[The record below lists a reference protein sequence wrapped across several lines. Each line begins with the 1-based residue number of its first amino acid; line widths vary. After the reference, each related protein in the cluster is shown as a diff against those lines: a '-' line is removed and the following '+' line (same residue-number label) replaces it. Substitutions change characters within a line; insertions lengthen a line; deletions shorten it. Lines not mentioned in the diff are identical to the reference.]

1 MNSKGAKGNTV
12 GNDMDFQRTGVSLAL
27 ALVSAGFM
35 SSASNAWASEKSFD
49 LDNFTGVAAAQ
60 GLDVEVAVG
69 EQFLVTASSDSADQ
83 LDNLTFRVK
92 DEVLILR
99 RESRSASF
107 WDWWKRSDD
116 VSVTVQMPSVSVL
129 KASSGAEL
137 LVEGVNCETL
147 AIDASSGSD
156 IEVIG
161 RCNTATID
169 ASSGAGV
176 DLRRL
181 ELKTATADASSGA
194 DINLNVSDAFYGD
207 ASSGADI
214 DVYGLPAVAES
225 DTSSGADIDF
235 RGAE

>member
-1 MNSKGAKGNTV
+1 MNFKK
-12 GNDMDFQRTGVSLAL
+12 TGVSLAL
-27 ALVSAGFM
+27 AFVSAGLM

-49 LDNFTGVAAAQ
+49 LDNFIGVAAAQ
-60 GLDVEVAVG
+60 GLDVEVIVG
-69 EQFLVTASSDSADQ
+69 EQFLVTASSDSLDQ
-83 LDNLTFRVK
+83 LDNLAFGVK

-147 AIDASSGSD
+147 AIDASSGSG

-214 DVYGLPAVAES
+214 DVYGQPAVAES

>member
-1 MNSKGAKGNTV
+1 MNKLGTY
-12 GNDMDFQRTGVSLAL
+12 MDFQRTGVSVAL
-27 ALVSAGFM
+27 ALVSAGFL
-35 SSASNAWASEKSFD
+35 SSASSALASEKSFD

-60 GLDVEVAVG
+60 GLDVEVVVG
-69 EQFLVTASSDSADQ
+69 KQFLVTASSDSADQ
-83 LDNLTFRVK
+83 LDNLKFRVK
-92 DEVLILR
+92 DEVLILG
-99 RESRSASF
+99 REYRSGSF
-107 WDWWKRSDD
+107 WDWWKSSDD
-116 VSVTVQMPSVSVL
+116 VSVTVEMPNVDVL

-137 LVEGVNCETL
+137 LVEGVNCERL
-147 AIDASSGSD
+147 SIDASSGSD

-161 RCNTATID
+161 RCNTASID

-214 DVYGLPAVAES
+214 DVYGQPAVAES

>member
-1 MNSKGAKGNTV
+1 MDARNALKGLATGLMSVGIIATV
-12 GNDMDFQRTGVSLAL
+12 PSV
-27 ALVSAGFM
+27 
-35 SSASNAWASEKSFD
+35 WAADKVFE
-49 LDNFTGVAAAQ
+49 LDNFTGVAAVQ
-60 GLDVEVAVG
+60 GLDVGVVVG
-69 EQFLVTASSDSADQ
+69 EQFLVTASSESAEQ
-83 LDNLTFRVK
+83 LGNLKIRVE
-92 DEVLILR
+92 DDVLVVG
-99 RESRSASF
+99 REYRSGGF
-107 WDWWKRSDD
+107 WDWWKHSAD
-116 VSVTVQMPSVSVL
+116 VSVMIQMPSLSVL

-147 AIDASSGSD
+147 SIDASSGSD

-161 RCNTATID
+161 RCQTATID

-176 DLRRL
+176 DLKRL

-194 DINLNVSDAFYGD
+194 DININVSDAFYGD

-214 DVYGLPAVAES
+214 DVYGQPTVAES

>member
-1 MNSKGAKGNTV
+1 MDARNALKGLATGLMSVGIIATV
-12 GNDMDFQRTGVSLAL
+12 PSV
-27 ALVSAGFM
+27 
-35 SSASNAWASEKSFD
+35 WAADKVFE
-49 LDNFTGVAAAQ
+49 LDNFTGVAAVQ
-60 GLDVEVAVG
+60 GLDVGVVVG
-69 EQFLVTASSDSADQ
+69 EQFLVTASSESAEQ
-83 LDNLTFRVK
+83 LGNLKIRVE
-92 DEVLILR
+92 DDVLVVG
-99 RESRSASF
+99 REYRSGGF
-107 WDWWKRSDD
+107 WDWWKHSAD
-116 VSVTVQMPSVSVL
+116 VTVMVQMPSLSVL

-147 AIDASSGSD
+147 SIDASSGSD

-161 RCNTATID
+161 RCQAATID

-176 DLRRL
+176 DLKRL

-194 DINLNVSDAFYGD
+194 DININVSDAFDGD

-214 DVYGLPAVAES
+214 DVYGQPTVAES

>member
-1 MNSKGAKGNTV
+1 
-12 GNDMDFQRTGVSLAL
+12 MDSRNAFMGVATSL
-27 ALVSAGFM
+27 M
-35 SSASNAWASEKSFD
+35 SLGLIATAPNAWAADKVFD
-49 LDNFTGVAAAQ
+49 LDEFTGVAAAQ
-60 GLDVEVAVG
+60 GLDVEVVVG
-69 EQFLVTASSDSADQ
+69 EQFLVTASSDSVDQ

-99 RESRSASF
+99 RESRSGSF
-107 WDWWKRSDD
+107 WDWWKRSGD
-116 VSVTVQMPSVSVL
+116 VSVTVQMPNVSVL

-161 RCNTATID
+161 RCNTASID

-214 DVYGLPAVAES
+214 DVYGQPAVAES

>member
-1 MNSKGAKGNTV
+1 MNSRNTLMGLATSLMSV
-12 GNDMDFQRTGVSLAL
+12 GLIATAPS
-27 ALVSAGFM
+27 
-35 SSASNAWASEKSFD
+35 AWAADRVFD
-49 LDNFTGVAAAQ
+49 LDKFIGVVAAQ
-60 GLDVEVAVG
+60 GLDVEVFVG
-69 EQFLVTASSDSADQ
+69 EQFLVTASSESTEQ
-83 LDNLTFRVK
+83 LGNLKIRVK
-92 DEVLILR
+92 NDVLMVG
-99 RESRSASF
+99 REYRSGGF
-107 WDWWKRSDD
+107 WDWWKHSAD
-116 VSVTVQMPSVSVL
+116 VSVMVQMPSLSVL

-137 LVEGVNCETL
+137 FVEGVDCETL
-147 AIDASSGSD
+147 SIDASSGSD
-156 IEVIG
+156 IEIFG
-161 RCNTATID
+161 RCNTATVD

-214 DVYGLPAVAES
+214 DVYGQPAVVES

>member
-1 MNSKGAKGNTV
+1 MDARNALKGLATGLMSVGIIATV
-12 GNDMDFQRTGVSLAL
+12 PSV
-27 ALVSAGFM
+27 
-35 SSASNAWASEKSFD
+35 WAADKVFE
-49 LDNFTGVAAAQ
+49 LDNFTGVAAVQ
-60 GLDVEVAVG
+60 GLDVGVVVG
-69 EQFLVTASSDSADQ
+69 EQFLVTASSESAEQ
-83 LDNLTFRVK
+83 LGNLKIRVE
-92 DEVLILR
+92 DDVLVVG
-99 RESRSASF
+99 REYRSGGF
-107 WDWWKRSDD
+107 WDWWKHSAD
-116 VSVTVQMPSVSVL
+116 VSVMIQMPSLSVL

-147 AIDASSGSD
+147 SIDASSGSD

-161 RCNTATID
+161 RCQAATID

-176 DLRRL
+176 DLKRL

-194 DINLNVSDAFYGD
+194 DININVSDAFYGD

-214 DVYGLPAVAES
+214 DVYGQPTVAES

>member
-1 MNSKGAKGNTV
+1 MDARNALKGLATGLMSVGIIATV
-12 GNDMDFQRTGVSLAL
+12 PSV
-27 ALVSAGFM
+27 
-35 SSASNAWASEKSFD
+35 WAADKVFE
-49 LDNFTGVAAAQ
+49 LDNFNGVAAVQ
-60 GLDVEVAVG
+60 GLDVGVVVG
-69 EQFLVTASSDSADQ
+69 KQFLVTASSESAEQ
-83 LDNLTFRVK
+83 LGNLKIRVE
-92 DEVLILR
+92 DDVLVVG
-99 RESRSASF
+99 REYRSGGF
-107 WDWWKRSDD
+107 WDWWKHSADAT
-116 VSVTVQMPSVSVL
+116 VMVQMPSLSVL

-147 AIDASSGSD
+147 SIDASSGSD

-161 RCNTATID
+161 RCQTATID

-176 DLRRL
+176 DLKRL

-194 DINLNVSDAFYGD
+194 DININVSDAFYGD

-214 DVYGLPAVAES
+214 DVYGQPTVAES

>member
-1 MNSKGAKGNTV
+1 MDARNALKGLATGLMSVGIIATV
-12 GNDMDFQRTGVSLAL
+12 PSV
-27 ALVSAGFM
+27 
-35 SSASNAWASEKSFD
+35 WAADKVFE
-49 LDNFTGVAAAQ
+49 LDNFTGVAAVQ
-60 GLDVEVAVG
+60 GLDVGVVVG
-69 EQFLVTASSDSADQ
+69 EQFLVTASSESAEQ
-83 LDNLTFRVK
+83 LGNLKIRVE
-92 DEVLILR
+92 DDVLVVG
-99 RESRSASF
+99 REYRSGGF
-107 WDWWKRSDD
+107 WDWWKHSAD
-116 VSVTVQMPSVSVL
+116 VSVMIQMPSLSVL

-147 AIDASSGSD
+147 SIDASSGSD

-161 RCNTATID
+161 RCQAATID
-169 ASSGAGV
+169 ALSGAGV
-176 DLRRL
+176 DLKRL

-214 DVYGLPAVAES
+214 DVYGQPTVAEA

>member
-1 MNSKGAKGNTV
+1 MNFKK
-12 GNDMDFQRTGVSLAL
+12 TGVSLAL
-27 ALVSAGFM
+27 ALVSAGLM

-49 LDNFTGVAAAQ
+49 LDNFIGVAAAQ
-60 GLDVEVAVG
+60 GLDVEVIVG
-69 EQFLVTASSDSADQ
+69 EQFLVTASSDSLDQ
-83 LDNLTFRVK
+83 LDNLAFRVK

-161 RCNTATID
+161 RCDTASID

-214 DVYGLPAVAES
+214 DVYGQPAVAES